1 MADFDFN
8 RFCLNLLAG
17 KAMPVVDVKNIK
29 GKKVATIDLI
39 DGIFNV
45 PVKSSVLHQVVN
57 MQLANR
63 RAASASVKHRGEVSG
78 STRKLYRQKGTGR
91 ARRGDIKSPLLRGG
105 GVVFGP
111 DGRTYAFSVPKKI
124 RKLALKMALSSKLQT
139 NELIVLDKF
148 DLPQIKTK
156 EFVSVLNALKLI
168 NALFVIEE
176 KNENLELSS
185 RNVPDIKVLQSNG
198 LNVYDILKY
207 KTLILVE
214 PVIKDIERRLAA

>member
-1 MADFDFN
+1 
-8 RFCLNLLAG
+8 
-17 KAMPVVDVKNIK
+17 MPVVNVKNIQ
-29 GKKVATIDLI
+29 GKKVTTIDLV
-39 DGIFNV
+39 DSIFNV

-63 RAASASVKHRGEVSG
+63 RAASASVKHRGEVQG

-111 DGRTYAFSVPKKI
+111 DGRTYAFKVPKKI

-139 NELIVLDKF
+139 DELIVLDKF
-148 DLPQIKTK
+148 DLPQIKTR
-156 EFVSVLNALKLI
+156 EFVNILSSLKLSNALI
-168 NALFVIEE
+168 VTEE
-176 KNENLELSS
+176 KNENLVLSS
-185 RNVPDIKVLQSNG
+185 RNVPDIKVLQGEG

-207 KTLILVE
+207 KTLILLA
-214 PVIKDIERRLAA
+214 PVIKNIERRLAA

>member
-1 MADFDFN
+1 
-8 RFCLNLLAG
+8 
-17 KAMPVVDVKNIK
+17 MPVVDVKNIK
-29 GKKVATIDLI
+29 GKKVTTIDLV
-39 DGIFNV
+39 DSIFNV

-63 RAASASVKHRGEVSG
+63 RAASASVKHRGEVRG

-111 DGRTYAFSVPKKI
+111 DGRTYAFRVPKKI
-124 RKLALKMALSSKLQT
+124 RKLALKMALSSKLQN

-148 DLPQIKTK
+148 DLAQIKTR
-156 EFVSVLNALKLI
+156 EFVHILSSLKLSNALI
-168 NALFVIEE
+168 VTEE
-176 KNENLELSS
+176 KNENLVLSS
-185 RNVPDIKVLQSNG
+185 RNVPDIKVLQGEG

-207 KTLILVE
+207 KTLILIE
-214 PVIKDIERRLAA
+214 PVIKNIERRLVA

>member
-1 MADFDFN
+1 
-8 RFCLNLLAG
+8 
-17 KAMPVVDVKNIK
+17 MPVVNVKNIK
-29 GKKVATIDLI
+29 GKKVTTIDLV
-39 DGIFNV
+39 DSIFNV

-63 RAASASVKHRGEVSG
+63 RAASASVKHRGEVQG

-111 DGRTYAFSVPKKI
+111 DGRTYAFKVPKKI

-139 NELIVLDKF
+139 DELIVLDKF
-148 DLPQIKTK
+148 DLPQIKTRD
-156 EFVSVLNALKLI
+156 FVNILGSLKLSNALI
-168 NALFVIEE
+168 VTEE
-176 KNENLELSS
+176 KNENLVLSS
-185 RNVPDIKVLQSNG
+185 RNVPDIKVLQGEG

-207 KTLILVE
+207 KTLILLE
-214 PVIKDIERRLAA
+214 PVIKNIERRLAA

>member
-1 MADFDFN
+1 
-8 RFCLNLLAG
+8 
-17 KAMPVVDVKNIK
+17 MPVVNVKNIK
-29 GKKVATIDLI
+29 GKKVTTIDLV
-39 DGIFNV
+39 DSIFNV

-63 RAASASVKHRGEVSG
+63 RAASASVKHRGEVQG

-111 DGRTYAFSVPKKI
+111 DGRTYAFKVPKKI

-139 NELIVLDKF
+139 DELIVLDKF
-148 DLPQIKTK
+148 ELPQIKTRD
-156 EFVSVLNALKLI
+156 FVNILSSLKLSNALI
-168 NALFVIEE
+168 ITEE
-176 KNENLELSS
+176 KIENLVLSS
-185 RNVPDIKVLQSNG
+185 RNVPDIKVLQSEG

-207 KTLILVE
+207 KTLILLE
-214 PVIKDIERRLAA
+214 PVIKNIERRLVA

>member
-1 MADFDFN
+1 
-8 RFCLNLLAG
+8 
-17 KAMPVVDVKNIK
+17 MPVVNVKNIK
-29 GKKVATIDLI
+29 GKKVTTIDLV
-39 DGIFNV
+39 DRIFNV

-63 RAASASVKHRGEVSG
+63 RAASASVKHRGEVQG

-111 DGRTYAFSVPKKI
+111 DGRTYAFKVPKKI

-139 NELIVLDKF
+139 DELIVLDKF
-148 DLPQIKTK
+148 DLPQIKTRD
-156 EFVSVLNALKLI
+156 FVNILSSLKLSNALI
-168 NALFVIEE
+168 VTEE
-176 KNENLELSS
+176 KNENLVLSS
-185 RNVPDIKVLQSNG
+185 RNVPDIKVLQGEG

-207 KTLILVE
+207 KTLILLE
-214 PVIKDIERRLAA
+214 PVIKNIERRLAA